1 MKIEVANGEI
11 VDRVSILEIKLNKIK
26 DQSKIIN
33 IQKEYDLLKEV
44 MKNIISTSDE
54 LYQALYSINEKLWEI
69 EDEIRLC
76 EKNKDFGDKF
86 IRLARAVYKTNDE
99 RSKVKRQINLKTGSE
114 LIDEKQYTNY

>member
-86 IRLARAVYKTNDE
+86 ILLARAVYKTNDE
-99 RSKVKRQINLKTGSE
+99 RSKV
-114 LIDEKQYTNY
+114 